1 MIGGILDMSLGH
13 DLGVITMPVDQFEE
27 LVGDALD
34 GIPEPLGATM
44 ENVAVVVDDTSPPGP
59 LLGLYQG
66 IPLTKRG
73 NHYSVAVPDRITIYM
88 ATICH
93 ACSTEHEV
101 VELVRR
107 TVIHEV
113 AHHFGIDDHRL
124 GELGWA

>member
-1 MIGGILDMSLGH
+1 MA
-13 DLGVITMPVDQFEE
+13 VEQFEE

-34 GIPEPLGATM
+34 GIPESLGATM
-44 ENVAVVVDDTSPPGP
+44 ENVAVVVDDTSPPGR

-73 NHYSVAVPDRITIYM
+73 NNYSSSVPDRITIYM

-93 ACSTEHEV
+93 ACRTEGEV
-101 VELVRR
+101 TEMVRR

-124 GELGWA
+124 DELGWA